1 MDMIRY
7 ATYEFGLVK
16 FFHNV
21 RVSKAPFKLT
31 PRVNIAAWG
40 KEGIP
45 RNVGITVCDAYSKER
60 PLKGHD
66 TNVCEV
72 G

>member
-1 MDMIRY
+1 MDTIWY
-7 ATYEFGLVK
+7 ATYEFGLLK

-21 RVSKAPFKLT
+21 IVSKAPFKLT
-31 PRVNIAAWG
+31 PRVNIAPWG

-45 RNVGITVCDAYSKER
+45 RDVGITVCDASLKER
-60 PLKGHD
+60 PSKGPD
-66 TNVCEV
+66 TNVCER